1 MSVQVQFSSSSSIYC
16 SKQII
21 HIYACKHA
29 TIWKILTSD
38 NEAIRL
44 SLSCHIIY
52 PDTR

>member
-1 MSVQVQFSSSSSIYC
+1 MCVQVQFSSSSSIYC

-29 TIWKILTSD
+29 TIRKILTSD

-44 SLSCHIIY
+44 NLSCHIIY
-52 PDTR
+52 PDAR